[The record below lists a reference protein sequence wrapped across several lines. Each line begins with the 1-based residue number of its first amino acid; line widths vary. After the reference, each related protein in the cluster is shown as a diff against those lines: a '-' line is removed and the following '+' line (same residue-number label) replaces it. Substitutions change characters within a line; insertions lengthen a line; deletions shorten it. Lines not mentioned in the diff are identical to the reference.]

1 MCGMKDYTR
10 PVQVNILRWESHFL
24 TRQNPNRQGGTTDK
38 TIRTLVAITSKGKSL
53 QFKSGGFAVLTYG
66 SGKKGVKGNG
76 RLLFIRIIYIINIY
90 VVEI

>member
-1 MCGMKDYTR
+1 MKDYTR

-53 QFKSGGFAVLTYG
+53 QFKSGGFAVLTEVA
-66 SGKKGVKGNG
+66 KKELKETGGYYSFE
-76 RLLFIRIIYIINIY
+76 LYISLTFML
-90 VVEI
+90 

>member
-24 TRQNPNRQGGTTDK
+24 TRQNTDK

-53 QFKSGGFAVLTYG
+53 QFKSGGFAVLTEVA
-66 SGKKGVKGNG
+66 KKELKETGGYYSFE
-76 RLLFIRIIYIINIY
+76 LYISLTFML
-90 VVEI
+90 

>member
-53 QFKSGGFAVLTYG
+53 QFKSGGFAVLTEVA
-66 SGKKGVKGNG
+66 KKELKETGGYYSFE
-76 RLLFIRIIYIINIY
+76 LYIYH
-90 VVEI
+90 

>member
-24 TRQNPNRQGGTTDK
+24 TRRNPNRQGGTTDK

-53 QFKSGGFAVLTYG
+53 QFKSGGFAVLTEVA
-66 SGKKGVKGNG
+66 KKELKETGGYYSFE
-76 RLLFIRIIYIINIY
+76 LYISLTFML
-90 VVEI
+90 

>member
-53 QFKSGGFAVLTYG
+53 QFKSGGFAVLTEVA
-66 SGKKGVKGNG
+66 KKELKETGGYYSFE
-76 RLLFIRIIYIINIY
+76 LYISLTFML
-90 VVEI
+90 